1 MAITTK
7 AALAAELKI
16 SKARVSQ
23 YVKAGLPV
31 RSDGKLNREDAL
43 NWINRTQ
50 LSQTYE
56 DKGVVRARKLASDP
70 PRVVRPKEIV
80 PAPEQV
86 DGYEPEVA
94 IARSIIGS
102 AEAVV
107 AQSAVAAG
115 ASIELAYVLTVMV
128 VNALDDAASNALGN
142 RGFEGF
148 AKGFSVG
155 EFCSTAD
162 FPGPDWAALAQRAG
176 TTFDEASC
184 ETFLAQVE
192 ARDTASV
199 RASQ

>member
-31 RSDGKLNREDAL
+31 RSDGRLNREDAL

-56 DKGVVRARKLASDP
+56 DKGVVRARKLASDR
-70 PRVVRPKEIV
+70 PRVMRN
-80 PAPEQV
+80 AFLV

-94 IARSIIGS
+94 IARSIIGR
-102 AEAVV
+102 AEVAV
-107 AQSAVAAG
+107 AESAVAAG
-115 ASIELAYVLTVMV
+115 ASIEIAYVLSIMV
-128 VNALDDAASNALGN
+128 ANALDDAAAQALAA

-148 AKGFSVG
+148 AKGFTVG
-155 EFCSTAD
+155 ELCGTAD
-162 FPGPDWAALAQRAG
+162 FPGPDWPALAQRAG
-176 TTFDEASC
+176 TAFDEAAC
-184 ETFLAQVE
+184 EAFLGAVE
-192 ARDTASV
+192 AQSTTGVGAP
-199 RASQ
+199 A

>member
-56 DKGVVRARKLASDP
+56 DKGVVRARKLAADR
-70 PRVVRPKEIV
+70 PRLMRNAIP
-80 PAPEQV
+80 V
-86 DGYEPEVA
+86 DGYDPEVA
-94 IARSIIGS
+94 LARDIIGS
-102 AEAVV
+102 AEVAV
-107 AQSAVAAG
+107 AKSAIAAG
-115 ASIELAYVLTVMV
+115 ASIEMAYVLSIMV
-128 VNALDDAASNALGN
+128 ASALDKVAANALG
-142 RGFEGF
+142 RLGHEGF
-148 AKGFSVG
+148 ARGFTVG
-155 EFCSTAD
+155 ELCGTAD
-162 FPGPDWAALAQRAG
+162 FPPPNWTALAQQAG
-176 TTFDEASC
+176 TAFDEAAC

-192 ARDTASV
+192 AGGPDSE
-199 RASQ
+199 RARA

>member
-70 PRVVRPKEIV
+70 PRVMRPVNIL
-80 PAPEQV
+80 PATGDF

-102 AEAVV
+102 AERVV
-107 AQSAVAAG
+107 AESAVAAG
-115 ASIELAYVLTVMV
+115 APIELAYVLSVMV
-128 VNALDDAASNALGN
+128 AGALDGAAAAALGA

-148 AKGFSVG
+148 AKDFTVG
-155 EFCSTAD
+155 ELCSTSE
-162 FPGPDWAALAQRAG
+162 FPGPDWADLAQRAG
-176 TTFDEASC
+176 VTFDEDAC
-184 ETFLAQVE
+184 EKCLSAAGAWTTNGVGVSA
-192 ARDTASV
+192 
-199 RASQ
+199 

>member
-43 NWINRTQ
+43 NWIQRTQ

-56 DKGVVRARKLASDP
+56 DKGVVRARKLAADR
-70 PRVVRPKEIV
+70 PRLMRN
-80 PAPEQV
+80 AFLV

-94 IARSIIGS
+94 LARSIIGR
-102 AEAVV
+102 AEAIV
-107 AQSAVAAG
+107 ARSAVEAG
-115 ASIELAYVLTVMV
+115 ATVELAYALSVMV
-128 VNALDDAASNALGN
+128 AGALDDAAAQALEA

-148 AKGFSVG
+148 AKGFTVG
-155 EFCSTAD
+155 ELCGTAD
-162 FPGPDWAALAQRAG
+162 FPGPDWPVLARRVGAA
-176 TTFDEASC
+176 FDEEAC
-184 ETFLAQVE
+184 EAFLAQVE
-192 ARDTASV
+192 ARGTRELAV
-199 RASQ
+199 PA

>member
-70 PRVVRPKEIV
+70 PRVVRPVQIRA
-80 PAPEQV
+80 APPDF

-115 ASIELAYVLTVMV
+115 ASIELAYVLSVMV
-128 VNALDDAASNALGN
+128 ANALDDAASSALAN

-155 EFCSTAD
+155 ELCGTAE
-162 FPGPDWAALAQRAG
+162 FPGPDWAALARRAG
-176 TTFDEASC
+176 ATFDEDAC
-184 ETFLAQVE
+184 EKFLSATG
-192 ARDTASV
+192 ARGTDSVGASV
-199 RASQ
+199 

>member
-70 PRVVRPKEIV
+70 PRMMRPKEIV
-80 PAPEQV
+80 SAPRQV

-102 AEAVV
+102 AEKIV
-107 AQSAVAAG
+107 AQSAVSAG
-115 ASIELAYVLTVMV
+115 TSIELAYVLSVMV
-128 VNALDDAASNALGN
+128 ANALDDAAAQALGT

-148 AKGFSVG
+148 AKGFTVG
-155 EFCSTAD
+155 ELCSTAE
-162 FPGPDWAALAQRAG
+162 FPGPDWAALARQAG
-176 TTFDEASC
+176 TAFDEIAC
-184 ETFLAQVE
+184 EAFLAQVE
-192 ARDTASV
+192 SGGTRELAVTA
-199 RASQ
+199 

>member
-43 NWINRTQ
+43 NWIQRTQ

-56 DKGVVRARKLASDP
+56 DKGVVRARKLAADR
-70 PRVVRPKEIV
+70 PRVMRN
-80 PAPEQV
+80 AFLV

-94 IARSIIGS
+94 LARSIIGP
-102 AEAVV
+102 AETIV

-115 ASIELAYVLTVMV
+115 ASVEMAYALSVMV
-128 VNALDDAASNALGN
+128 ASALDETASRALCN
-142 RGFEGF
+142 LGFEGF
-148 AKGFSVG
+148 AKGFTVG
-155 EFCSTAD
+155 ELCPTAE
-162 FPGPDWAALAQRAG
+162 FPAPEWDALAKRIG
-176 TTFDEASC
+176 TTFDEAAC
-184 ETFLAQVE
+184 ERHLADVE
-192 ARDTASV
+192 ARGSLEIAV
-199 RASQ
+199 PA